1 MKENQENLNE
11 EEMLNEETVQQ
22 ENTNSDASENQ
33 EETASEDT
41 EKKQEEDDS
50 VEAQLAKAQAQVE
63 EYKDKYLRQ
72 LAEFDNYRRRVIKEK
87 ADLIKNGGEK
97 VISAILPILDDFDR
111 ANETLG
117 KMGEGAS
124 AEKKG
129 VELIIEKFVKILKQQ
144 GLEKMDVVGKPFDVD
159 FHEAVAMVPGQP
171 DELKGKVIDC
181 VLAGYMLNEKVIRH
195 AKVAIAQ

>member
-1 MKENQENLNE
+1 MKENQDNLNE

-22 ENTNSDASENQ
+22 ENTNNDAAENQ
-33 EETASEDT
+33 EETTSEET
-41 EKKQEEDDS
+41 EKEQTEDVS
-50 VEAQLAKAQAQVE
+50 VEAQLAQAQAQVE

-87 ADLIKNGGEK
+87 AELIKNGGEK

-111 ANETLG
+111 ANETLA
-117 KMGEGAS
+117 KMGEEAS

-144 GLEKMDVVGKPFDVD
+144 GLEKMDVIGKPFDVD

-181 VLAGYMLNEKVIRH
+181 VLAGYILNEKVIRH
-195 AKVAIAQ
+195 AKVAVAQ

>member
-11 EEMLNEETVQQ
+11 EEVLNEETVQQ
-22 ENTNSDASENQ
+22 ENTNSDTSENQ
-33 EETASEDT
+33 EETASEGT